1 MVEIAICVLKG
12 QCLCHGLQKDI
23 IRERRLLILKKYK
36 GKKINWLRCKMFF
49 RGWGY
54 NMQFFGLNSAFGMGS
69 NFQLVHI
76 IRGNGFLILQIYIK
90 DRIVEIARY
99 FS

>member
-1 MVEIAICVLKG
+1 
-12 QCLCHGLQKDI
+12 
-23 IRERRLLILKKYK
+23 
-36 GKKINWLRCKMFF
+36 MFF